1 MIRLVLLLIGL
12 GTLTAC
18 EQYQEP
24 RANCFS
30 FAASAPGSDD
40 CSFTPL
46 ASATLADLSHE

>member
-1 MIRLVLLLIGL
+1 MIRFVLLLIGL

-30 FAASAPGSDD
+30 FAPSTSGADD
-40 CSFTPL
+40 CAFTPV
-46 ASATLADLSHE
+46 AGATFVDLRHE

>member
-40 CSFTPL
+40 CFFTPVVG
-46 ASATLADLSHE
+46 ATLADFRHE